1 MKATSAPAGVA
12 HQQERRPHR
21 LRAAGLI
28 LAMSMVSLF
37 MWIGVPLGWLWI
49 AAQVATDYQA
59 IYLWALFAI
68 PLTMVGVGWVLYRLN
83 AIYVRASNEPDG
95 PRQTSWLRSQAAD
108 RSSSEPRRA
117 LDVIM
122 ACSVGLAMTL
132 LAVWFFFYAGSP
144 LPGAS

>member
-1 MKATSAPAGVA
+1 MKATPAPPDAA
-12 HQQERRPHR
+12 HHSERRTHR
-21 LRAAGLI
+21 ARSAALI
-28 LAMSMVSLF
+28 LAMSVVSLF

-49 AAQVATDYQA
+49 AAQVSTDYQA

-68 PLTMVGVGWVLYRLN
+68 PLTMVAVGWVLYRLN
-83 AIYVRASNEPDG
+83 TIYIRVSHEPAG
-95 PRQTSWLRSQAAD
+95 PRQTPWLRSQAAD

-132 LAVWFFFYAGSP
+132 LAVWFLFYAGSP